1 MTTESFNSL
10 ETALLDWIAEHSG
23 DELLTAQVRAAE
35 LKRRDY
41 TRTGF
46 FVYLSVPANLTP
58 VDSDTRP
65 VCPMILSDA
74 LYDGAGCNLFLHDGR
89 LHYLEIYARG
99 GFLPEQLERFQLVE
113 DV

>member
-1 MTTESFNSL
+1 MNVIQFNQLEQKLLHWIDSNTSNPFLSKQIESVS
-10 ETALLDWIAEHSG
+10 
-23 DELLTAQVRAAE
+23 

-46 FVYLSVPANLTP
+46 FIYLNVDSACASVPANVQP
-58 VDSDTRP
+58 I
-65 VCPMILSDA
+65 CPLIKSQELF
-74 LYDGAGCNLFLHDGR
+74 DGAGCNLFLREGQ

-99 GFLPEQLERFQLVE
+99 GFLPENLENFQLQP